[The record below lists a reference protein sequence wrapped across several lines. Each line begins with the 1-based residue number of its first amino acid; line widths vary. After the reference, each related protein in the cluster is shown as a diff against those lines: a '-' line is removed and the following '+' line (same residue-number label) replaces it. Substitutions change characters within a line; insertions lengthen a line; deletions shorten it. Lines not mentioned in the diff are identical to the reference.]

1 MIFEDFLTIN
11 YVQTFLGTVVVT
23 MLAVQFL
30 KELPIIKKIPTKYLT
45 FFIALINIVVCSML
59 TNTFTVGG
67 LYLIF
72 INAMLITF
80 TCTGG
85 YDFTIKNIKI
95 NQGVEAIPPKVIE
108 PTGEV
113 TEIR

>member
-1 MIFEDFLTIN
+1 MVFEDFLTLN
-11 YVQTFLGTVVVT
+11 YVSTFLGTVVVT

-30 KELPIIKKIPTKYLT
+30 KELPGMKRIPTKYLT
-45 FFIALINIVVCSML
+45 FIVALINILTCSIL
-59 TNTFTVGG
+59 SGTFNMAS

-85 YDFTIKNIKI
+85 YDFTVKNIKI
-95 NQGVEAIPPKVIE
+95 NQDTKIIPPKAIAPE
-108 PTGEV
+108 GEV
-113 TEIR
+113 TEMR

>member
-1 MIFEDFLTIN
+1 MVFENFLTID
-11 YVQTFLGTVVVT
+11 YVKTFLGTVVVT
-23 MLAVQFL
+23 MLTVQFL
-30 KELPIIKKIPTKYLT
+30 KELPVIKKLPTKYLV
-45 FFIALINIVVCSML
+45 FLVALFNILICSML
-59 TNTFTVGG
+59 TNNFSLSS

-95 NQGVEAIPPKVIE
+95 NQDTKVIPPKTIPPE
-108 PTGEV
+108 GET